1 DTAISVNKNNID
13 KNIATTRTDTVVK
26 ITGKD
31 NIINATTAI
40 DNIDSG
46 NVEIIASENNSIN
59 GLVHAENKANTKI
72 QGKIN
77 YLKNDKDNAIES
89 NNANVLVQGSENI
102 IEATKGISSIDKSEV
117 KLQATD

>member
-1 DTAISVNKNNID
+1 MS
-13 KNIATTRTDTVVK
+13 TVVK

-40 DNIDSG
+40 DNIDDG

-59 GLVHAENKANTKI
+59 GLVHAENKANIKI

-89 NNANVLVQGSENI
+89 NNANVLVQGNENI
-102 IEATKGISSIDKSEV
+102 IEATKGIFNV
-117 KLQATD
+117 NNGTVNLQSTNSNTIKAQEFGI